1 MRVPTKQ
8 IQELSDREMITP
20 SAQRC
25 LTWLFR
31 KCPDYNQAFTVDLH
45 YFNAWIGKHRKKGA
59 YSPSSLGKI
68 RDQVI
73 RLPILKI
80 KRQYSAHVFELVIE
94 SVASETDKQIET
106 EFAFVKNRR
115 GIRSNNALNPSLL
128 PTHYSLLKEKRSRG

>member
-8 IQELSDREMITP
+8 IQELSDREVITP

-31 KCPDYNQAFTVDLH
+31 KCPGYNQAFTVDLH
-45 YFNAWIGKHRKKGA
+45 DFNAWIGKHRKKGR
-59 YSPSSLGKI
+59 YSLSSLGKI

-80 KRQYSAHVFELVIE
+80 KRQWSAHVFELVIE
-94 SVASETDKQIET
+94 SAIANADEQIET
-106 EFAFVKNRR
+106 KFAFTKNKR
-115 GIRSNNALNPSLL
+115 GIRSMRNSEWCYLDPL
-128 PTHYSLLKEKRSRG
+128 EGSRG